1 MSFIEPLKQLNIEV
15 SGLCNLACR
24 MCGYAKKTLG
34 KKVISTAMFAKVLC
48 DAEEMGYDRL
58 ALVPVTGDIFM
69 DRDIHKKFAMIEAS
83 SSIRSYWFFTN
94 FILIRPETI
103 ELLSQSAKLGPQIFI
118 SIYGYDEQSFM
129 AITQRPANQFEMLL
143 NNLDELN
150 KNIGSFK
157 CTINICFYAPAD
169 FAWSPSPGNQS
180 ETRPLLKMLNSL
192 FTSGKCRFVSNNS
205 RFDSW
210 GGLVT
215 QEDVAGLNFFIRNS
229 NETKTPKIGACSL
242 IFSPIVLGDG
252 RVSACSCRAVDGS
265 LVIGH
270 INDEPLPRIISNE
283 NKRYIDI
290 IRRHQ
295 AGDYPSPCINCTEY
309 RSIYRKPHRTATIPI
324 ESFLKRLSKFN

>member
-1 MSFIEPLKQLNIEV
+1 MKRKLKHFQYGLQLRLNRLLGMSFIEPLKQLNIEV

-150 KNIGSFK
+150 
-157 CTINICFYAPAD
+157 
-169 FAWSPSPGNQS
+169 
-180 ETRPLLKMLNSL
+180 
-192 FTSGKCRFVSNNS
+192 
-205 RFDSW
+205 
-210 GGLVT
+210 
-215 QEDVAGLNFFIRNS
+215 
-229 NETKTPKIGACSL
+229 
-242 IFSPIVLGDG
+242 
-252 RVSACSCRAVDGS
+252 
-265 LVIGH
+265 
-270 INDEPLPRIISNE
+270 
-283 NKRYIDI
+283 
-290 IRRHQ
+290 
-295 AGDYPSPCINCTEY
+295 
-309 RSIYRKPHRTATIPI
+309 
-324 ESFLKRLSKFN
+324 